1 MKDKILLTGI
11 SGNVGSAVVDYL
23 KSENID
29 FLAGVR
35 NIEKSKELN
44 TKRPKGWS
52 YGRSIAKEVVN
63 RREFK
68 GEKYELLK

>member
-23 KSENID
+23 KNENID

-35 NIEKSKELN
+35 NIEKSKQQDD
-44 TKRPKGWS
+44 
-52 YGRSIAKEVVN
+52 SIEYTHFDFEVA
-63 RREFK
+63 
-68 GEKYELLK
+68 